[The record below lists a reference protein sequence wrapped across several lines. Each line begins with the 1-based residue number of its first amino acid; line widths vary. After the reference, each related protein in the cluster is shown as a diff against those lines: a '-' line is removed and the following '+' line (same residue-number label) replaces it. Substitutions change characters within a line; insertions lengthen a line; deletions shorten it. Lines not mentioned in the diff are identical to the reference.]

1 MATPRIE
8 HVNITVRDAD
18 RAARLMG
25 ELFGWTVRWQGPALN
40 GGHTV
45 HVGSEQQYLALY
57 TPRGTALTD
66 EDFAK
71 GRPLNHVGVEVED
84 IAEVE
89 AKVLAAGLTP
99 FNHGDYDPGRRFYF
113 LDPDGI
119 EYEVVSYR

>member
-40 GGHTV
+40 GGHTA

-66 EDFAK
+66 DDFAK